1 MGMFKRSEW
10 LVSKTEVSSRH
21 GIVAT
26 MYPQASEAG
35 IEVLRQG
42 GNAVDAAVAAGFA
55 IGVVEPFN
63 SGLGGIAVMVYH
75 EAATGKTYIIDGAGT
90 LPAATRQDQ
99 FRISPSGRTAGIY
112 SWPEVENDANQTGYM
127 SAAVPGMPACL
138 CEALERWGTRPLA
151 EVMAPAIH
159 YADEGYMLDW
169 YVALSFAVNQ
179 ERMSPYPESMRTFF
193 RDGKYCHRAAMLSSK
208 ADLFRQPDLARTLR
222 DIAQGGANAFYRGR
236 TAELIAKDMAA
247 NGGLITYDDLA
258 NYRTR
263 FSEGGIRGSYRG
275 IEVVGGMENT
285 GFPTVLEA
293 LQILEGYDMAGFKP
307 GSAAELHLIAE
318 AQRRAFQDRF
328 EHLADSD
335 TVDVP
340 IDGIV
345 SKSFAA
351 ARRDSINP
359 LNANPLAGAGD
370 PWAHQATPRRDPSL
384 VGGATAEGNT
394 THLTVIDKD
403 RNMVSLLSTLGLHFG
418 STVVAKDTGVVLN
431 DGTMWFDPVPDHVN
445 SMVPGRRIMTAGSP
459 MVLLKDGR
467 PYVTLGA
474 PGGRRVISSL
484 VHCVVNLVDHGMGP
498 QQALNMP
505 RVHSESQRTE
515 VDRRVGEET
524 VAALR
529 ERGHDLLVQEESFSS
544 SYFGRPNGI
553 VVDDED
559 ILHAGVNVLKPAMAM
574 GL

>member
-1 MGMFKRSEW
+1 MFNKKSTW
-10 LVSKTEVSSRH
+10 QVSKAEVSSTS

-26 MYPQASEAG
+26 MYPQATEAG
-35 IEVLRQG
+35 FEVLRNG

-75 EAATGKTYIIDGAGT
+75 EAATGKTYVIDGAGT
-90 LPAATRQDQ
+90 LPAATKQDQ
-99 FRISPSGRTAGIY
+99 FKIAPGGRTAGIY
-112 SWPEVENDANQTGYM
+112 SWPEIENDANQTGYR
-127 SAAVPGMPACL
+127 SVAVPGTPACL
-138 CEALERWGTRPLA
+138 CEAMQRWGTRSLP

-159 YADEGYMLDW
+159 YAENGFLLDW

-179 ERMSPYPESMRTFF
+179 QRMSPYPESMRTFF
-193 RDGKYCHRAAMLSSK
+193 RDGKYCYRAPMLSSP
-208 ADLFRQPDLARTLR
+208 ADNFRQTDLARTLR
-222 DIAQGGANAFYRGR
+222 EIAAGGADAFYRGR

-247 NGGLITYDDLA
+247 NGGLITYEDLA

-263 FSEGGIRGSYRG
+263 FSEGGIVGSYRG
-275 IEVVGGMENT
+275 YDVIGGMENT

-293 LQILEGYDMAGFKP
+293 LHILEGYDMNGFKP
-307 GSAAELHLIAE
+307 GSAAEMHLLAE

-340 IDGIV
+340 LDGIV
-345 SKSFAA
+345 SKGFAA
-351 ARRDSINP
+351 ARRDSIDMKRADP
-359 LNANPLAGAGD
+359 GARAGD
-370 PWAHQATPRRDPSL
+370 PWAHQSTPRRNPAL
-384 VGGATAEGNT
+384 GGGATNEGNT

-431 DGTMWFDPVPDHVN
+431 DGTMWFDPVPNHVN

-459 MVLLKDGR
+459 MVLLKDGKPR
-467 PYVTLGA
+467 ATIGA

-484 VHCVVNLVDHGMGP
+484 IHCVVNLVDHGMGP
-498 QQALNMP
+498 QQALNAP
-505 RVHSESQRTE
+505 RVHSESERTE
-515 VDRRVGEET
+515 ADIRLGEQTIEG
-524 VAALR
+524 LR
-529 ERGHDLLVQEESFSS
+529 KLGHDVKVQEESFSS

-553 VVDDED
+553 VVDDD
-559 ILHAGVNVLKPAMAM
+559 NILHAGVNALKPAMAL
-574 GL
+574 GI